1 MCLCLVD
8 ATWKKHQK
16 GGKRVV
22 PESQASFGF
31 TITTCEHG
39 KVTKTLS
46 ASDSTSIKGEL
57 WYLFYQLFFF
67 FFLEIMFEK
76 MLEKQSLL

>member
-1 MCLCLVD
+1 ML
-8 ATWKKHQK
+8 
-16 GGKRVV
+16 

-46 ASDSTSIKGEL
+46 ASDSMSIKGEL

-67 FFLEIMFEK
+67 EIMFEK
-76 MLEKQSLL
+76 MLEKQKSL

>member
-8 ATWKKHQK
+8 ATLKKHQR
-16 GGKRVV
+16 GGKRVL
-22 PESQASFGF
+22 PGSQATFGF

-46 ASDSTSIKGEL
+46 ASDSMSIKEEL
-57 WYLFYQLFFF
+57 YLFYQGFFF
-67 FFLEIMFEK
+67 FFEIMFEK
-76 MLEKQSLL
+76 MLEKQSVL

>member
-1 MCLCLVD
+1 M
-8 ATWKKHQK
+8 
-16 GGKRVV
+16 V

-67 FFLEIMFEK
+67 FLEIMFEK